1 MLLEFQV
8 KFMKVIGGSNINRQ
22 TVPKS
27 DSRWKKGIT
36 VAITGR
42 LQTLKMRLV
51 SSCITSNWF

>member
-1 MLLEFQV
+1 MLDFQV
-8 KFMKVIGGSNINRQ
+8 KFIKIISGSNINRQ

-27 DSRWKKGIT
+27 DSRRKKGVT

-42 LQTLKMRLV
+42 LQTLKVRLV